1 MNIIYRSVQRLE
13 DDDGVLLNPSIRV
26 NRITALCHAVS
37 RNLNHEEIIRL
48 GDTSDAFYLDWNS
61 CDENYGA
68 LIAAVSTGDIAST
81 HEFLEEIKPTSTT
94 RAAECFGKALV
105 AAASSGQYSTTL
117 LLLKNGAN
125 VNDCDK
131 IWPYRTALGE
141 VCSAG
146 YSSIAKLLLE
156 PTYKLNRSYHH
167 CRCAVENAISA
178 HHWDLA
184 QYLIGLSGVQYPASL
199 KIRLFFEAARA
210 GNVSL
215 LIDMLDA
222 GADINQMSPPC
233 DLQIYHH
240 SVLGCAAMKGQFEV
254 VKVLLS
260 RGIDRTSYLFSNAL
274 VAAAQYGHIPI
285 ATLLLDSGADI
296 NHLQTGN
303 GSHNSFVDTPVSAA
317 CRMRRVRMVRFLL
330 SRGADPKAGG
340 KGDSSLLLA
349 CKTGAFSIAR
359 MLVEEGVDPNGYQS
373 RRSRR
378 SVPVLTALKR
388 GHYRVADL
396 LLILGAR
403 SISPNFQEAL

>member
-1 MNIIYRSVQRLE
+1 MNIIHRSVQRLE
-13 DDDGVLLNPSIRV
+13 DDDGVLLNRSIRV

-48 GDTSDAFYLDWNS
+48 GDTSDAFYLDWDP

-68 LIAAVSTGDIAST
+68 LIAAVSTGDDASAREYLEEVKSTCAST
-81 HEFLEEIKPTSTT
+81 
-94 RAAECFGKALV
+94 RAEDCFGKPLV
-105 AAASSGQYSTTL
+105 AAASNGQYSTAL
-117 LLLKNGAN
+117 LVLNNGAN
-125 VNDCDK
+125 VNDREK
-131 IWPYRTALGE
+131 IPPYRTALG
-141 VCSAG
+141 VACSAG
-146 YSSIAKLLLE
+146 HSSIAKLLLE
-156 PTYKLNRSYHH
+156 PTYKLNRTYSYF
-167 CRCAVENAISA
+167 RYAVESAISA

-184 QYLIGLSGVQYPASL
+184 QYLIGVNGVECTGYLENSL
-199 KIRLFFEAARA
+199 FIQAALA
-210 GNVSL
+210 GNVPL
-215 LIDMLDA
+215 LSSMLDA
-222 GADINQMSPPC
+222 GADINQTPPFH
-233 DLQIYHH
+233 LHIYNH
-240 SVLGCAAMKGQFEV
+240 SALGCAAMNGQLEV
-254 VKVLLS
+254 VKLLLS
-260 RGIDRTSYLFSNAL
+260 RGINRTSYEFSNSL
-274 VAAAQYGHIPI
+274 VGAAQRGDISI

-296 NHLQTGN
+296 NHLLTGR
-303 GSHNSFVDTPVSAA
+303 GYHTLVDTPVSAA

-359 MLVEEGVDPNGYQS
+359 MLVEAGVDPNGYQS

-378 SVPVLTALKR
+378 SVPILTALKR